1 MTPKTLRR
9 TLATMTTAL
18 AGMLAFSAQP
28 VLAWGELGH
37 RTVGEIAYANVKP
50 EVRAQIDALL
60 KNADAMGTPL
70 CPLTNLSDA
79 ATYPDCL
86 HAYQWR
92 FAYTFPFHYQD
103 IDIDKPFDI
112 KEGCANSI
120 CVTQQI
126 TRDRRILAD
135 RSLNAPT
142 RMEALIFLT
151 HFVGDLHQPLH
162 AAEHDHDAGGNTV
175 IVTNVPAPSYTEAG
189 NPPKVI
195 DNSAKPANLHSVW
208 DTVVVERA
216 QALGHMPPVR
226 TYSEGDK
233 AKIAGGE
240 VADWAQESWSMAHD
254 LVYPQAFAHETSAP
268 GAKPV
273 TVTLTDAELDHD
285 ADVAAKRILQAGLR
299 LARVLDEALAPA
311 PQG

>member
-1 MTPKTLRR
+1 MTSKTIRR
-9 TLATMTTAL
+9 ALATVTTAL
-18 AGMLAFSAQP
+18 AGMLTLSAQP
-28 VLAWGELGH
+28 ALAWGELGH

-50 EVRAQIDALL
+50 ETRAQIDELL

-70 CPLTNLSDA
+70 CTLKNLSDA

-92 FAYTFPFHYQD
+92 FAYTFAFHYQD
-103 IDIDKPFDI
+103 IDVDKPFDI
-112 KEGCANSI
+112 KEGCANTI

-126 TRDRRILAD
+126 ERDRRILAD

-162 AAEHDHDAGGNTV
+162 AAEHEHDAGGNAVT
-175 IVTNVPAPSYTEAG
+175 VTNVPAPNYMAAG
-189 NPPKVI
+189 KLV

-216 QALGHMPPVR
+216 QALGHLPPVR
-226 TYSEGDK
+226 AYSDADK

-240 VADWAQESWSMAHD
+240 VADWAQESWSIARD
-254 LVYPQAFAHETSAP
+254 LVYPQAFAHTTSAP

-273 TVTLTDAELDHD
+273 TVTIDDADLDHD
-285 ADVAAKRILQAGLR
+285 ADVAAKRILQGGLR
-299 LARVLDEALAPA
+299 LARVLDEALAPK
-311 PQG
+311 G